1 MRRWIYEHSLSLVM
15 FGLFFMTLFGTS
27 AAGHRSYN
35 QEQRDHHE
43 AEIGYGKYLSTGNF
57 IEAVFENWESEFL
70 QMGTYVLFT
79 VWLRE
84 KGSPESKSLEGDE
97 PQDADPRRARN
108 PDRPWPVRVGGWFLK
123 LYENSLSIALLFLF
137 VASWLMHAFGGYRDF
152 NQEQLAHGGHIV
164 SMWKFVTTSEFWFQS
179 FQNWQSEFMAVG
191 ALAVLAIWLRQR
203 GSPESKPVAA
213 PHDETGS

>member
-1 MRRWIYEHSLSLVM
+1 MRKWIHEHSLSLTM
-15 FGLFFMTLFGTS
+15 FFLFFLTLFGTS
-27 AAGHRSYN
+27 VTGHRSYN
-35 QEQRDHHE
+35 AEQRDHHE
-43 AEIGYGKYLSTGNF
+43 AAISFGTYLASGNF
-57 IEAVFENWESEFL
+57 VEAVFENWESEFL

-97 PQDADPRRARN
+97 PQDADPRHARN
-108 PDRPWPVRVGGWFLK
+108 PDRPWPVRAGGRILK
-123 LYENSLSIALLFLF
+123 LYENSLSAVLLLLF
-137 VASWLMHAFGGYRDF
+137 VGSWLAHAFGGYRDF
-152 NQEQLAHGGHIV
+152 NQQQLEHGGQVI
-164 SMWKFVTTSEFWFQS
+164 SMWRFVTTSEFWFQS